1 MFRFL
6 FGTGPDPGPPRPPPR
21 PTMLIQA
28 RNEVGEVVLL
38 EVPAPVKS
46 DVHPR
51 LLSPVSRSWSFRD
64 YDSGRGRK

>member
-6 FGTGPDPGPPRPPPR
+6 FGANPDPPPR
-21 PTMLIQA
+21 PNMLIQA

-38 EVPAPVKS
+38 EVPVPVKS
-46 DVHPR
+46 DVHPV
-51 LLSPVSRSWSFRD
+51 LLSPVSRRWSFRD